1 MAIFHGNSIPA
12 GGSGYNIDNSLRF
25 NDDDSPYMTFTPG
38 SAGNRKTFTISFWFK
53 RGNIDPAQHVLC
65 AATSSDKITVYGD
78 YLYAD
83 IAGITS
89 EASASARTLLRDP
102 SAWYHIVLAVDTT
115 QSTSTN
121 RIKWYLNGS
130 QMTAMTSAFP
140 SLNADSAFNNNTA
153 QRIGTNPSPGYNHDG
168 YISEFHMVDG
178 TALDQTSFGETGD
191 YGEWK
196 PIQYTGSHGT
206 NGYHLDFSNS
216 SALGDDA
223 AGSNNFTVTNITAS
237 DQVKDSPTNNFCT
250 MNPLDNYYAGSTFSQ
265 GNLGLFITGSAQPT
279 NTATFGMTSGKWYWE
294 VRQGVSGAGGG
305 GLTYVGYLGI
315 AGSLGDASN
324 SQLGENYDQYSLY
337 AYSTSGRNVRHNSTW
352 YAYGADIT
360 YTNGDIISM
369 ALDLDNNKMYWA
381 KNGSYVNSGNPAG
394 NSNGFSV
401 LAPSATSLGAYFP
414 AAGDGHSS
422 SENFMFNFGQEGTFA
437 GNVTA
442 GGNADGNDYG
452 NFKYAVPSGFLSLC
466 TANLPDSTVV
476 PSEHFTPVI
485 YTGTGATKSVTGVG
499 FQPDL
504 VWMKSR
510 SNSYSHQ
517 QHDTVRGANK
527 QLRSDHTQAEQS
539 LSGTL
544 TSFDSD
550 GFSLGSDT
558 NTWEVNKS
566 GSTYVAWN
574 WKTGTTTSGTTS
586 GVGTG
591 KAYSASYNASAGFS
605 IVSYLGNGSAG
616 HTIPHHLGVAPE
628 LMIMTGRAGTDGW
641 YVYSSPMGNTK
652 GMQLNEQNAPNTTS
666 AYWNNTSPTSS
677 VWTVSN
683 NSGNNTN
690 DATYIAYCFSSIEG
704 YSKIGQ
710 YKGNGNVNGTFVYT
724 GFKPAFVICKKI
736 DATGG
741 WIMHDNARNPSNL
754 TNYGLLA
761 NTPAA
766 ETSSDNMI
774 DLLSNGFK
782 RRAIDGHGNATNIY
796 LYYAVAE
803 QPFKYTNAR

>member
-305 GLTYVGYLGI
+305 GISYLGYLGI
-315 AGSLGDASN
+315 AGSLGDAYN

-337 AYSTSGRNVRHNSTW
+337 AYSTSGRNVWHNSTW

-510 SNSYSHQ
+510 SNSYYHQ
-517 QHDTVRGANK
+517 QHDAVRGANK
-527 QLRSDHTQAEQS
+527 QLRSNHNQAEQS

-574 WKTGTTTSGTTS
+574 WKANGSG
-586 GVGTG
+586 
-591 KAYSASYNASAGFS
+591 SANTDGSISSTVSANTNAGFS
-605 IVSYLGNGSAG
+605 IITYSGASGNGTVG
-616 HTIPHHLGVAPE
+616 HGL
-628 LMIMTGRAGTDGW
+628 
-641 YVYSSPMGNTK
+641 SK
-652 GMQLNEQNAPNTTS
+652 APNLVITKSRNAADQWRVGSIQSAASMDFTDYLRLNDAGSFTDEITT
-666 AYWNNTSPTSS
+666 WNDTAPTSS
-677 VWTVSN
+677 VFSVGIDSATNHPGYTYVS
-683 NSGNNTN
+683 
-690 DATYIAYCFSSIEG
+690 YCFHDVEG

-710 YKGNGNVNGTFVYT
+710 YKGNGNVDGTFVYT

-736 DATGG
+736 DASGG

-754 TNYGLLA
+754 TKYGLLA
-761 NTPAA
+761 DTSAA
-766 ETSSDNMI
+766 ETSTDNMI

-782 RRAIDGHGNATNIY
+782 RRAIDGHGNGTNIY
-796 LYYAVAE
+796 LYYAIAE
-803 QPFKYTNAR
+803 QPFKHTNAR